1 MGGNDTTRI
10 GGALERE
17 AKTLCASLH
26 LESRMGRPVQNESI
40 NLVFG
45 IQMLI
50 GRDKS
55 CEISLNDDRISR
67 KHAHVRIDSDAVRFS
82 DLGST
87 NGSTRNGDPVTEE
100 IILETGDELC
110 LGNAW
115 TFQVRIVSRDERI
128 TSIRL
133 AGDADVF
140 LLVPQDF
147 IIGFADPQAEDVDFK
162 IYDPSI
168 LPRHAKIEVFA
179 GHSFITSLDPDRP
192 ISVNSKPARETEI
205 KNNYL
210 IELGKTLLRFE
221 RSA

>member
-1 MGGNDTTRI
+1 MSGNDTTRV
-10 GGALERE
+10 GGSPDRE
-17 AKTLCASLH
+17 NKTIRAALH
-26 LESRMGRPVQNESI
+26 LESRMGRPVQDEKI
-40 NLVFG
+40 NLLFG
-45 IQMLI
+45 LQMLI

-55 CEISLNDDRISR
+55 CEICLPDDRISR
-67 KHAHVRIDSDAVRFS
+67 KHALLRIDPDAVRFS

-87 NGSTRNGDPVTEE
+87 NGSTRNGEPVTEE
-100 IILETGDELC
+100 IILDTGDELC
-110 LGNAW
+110 LGNSW

-128 TSIRL
+128 TSLRL
-133 AGDADVF
+133 AGDADVY

-147 IIGFADPQAEDVDFK
+147 IIGFADPEAQDVDFK

-179 GHSFITSLDPDRP
+179 GHSFIIALDPSRP
-192 ISVNSKPARETEI
+192 ISVNSKPAKEAEI

-210 IELGKTLLRFE
+210 IELGKTLIRFE